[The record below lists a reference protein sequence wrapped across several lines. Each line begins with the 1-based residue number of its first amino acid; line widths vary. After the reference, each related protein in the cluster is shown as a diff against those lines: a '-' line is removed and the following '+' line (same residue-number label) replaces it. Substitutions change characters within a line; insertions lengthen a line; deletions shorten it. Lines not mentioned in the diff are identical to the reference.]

1 LVQFLRLTEPK
12 KVACNAPGKLNLI
25 CLNNG
30 ETRGQNVMN
39 DNQGNRVKD
48 EDRRKILSLLLAGGA
63 IVSVPSASA
72 KNASVD
78 EGLNNSLLWA
88 VAWKQTAAE
97 YRALCYQAY
106 NLARMRLDIALQ
118 QQRAGDR
125 PLAIITD
132 MDNTMLH
139 VGSYWGYLVNENMD
153 FFDDAV
159 WDEWLPNNLVT
170 AVPGSRDF
178 LNYCKEQGVEVFYV
192 TSRNQG
198 ERTYEYALAQLKY
211 LEVPFAD
218 EEHLYVFR
226 ESSDKTPAREKI
238 AEDFDV
244 VVLLGDNLND
254 YKRDYYVKDV
264 DERLGLMERDRADW
278 GTKFILLP
286 NPTDGNWVR
295 AIFGESEPLP
305 TDENRRKLKA
315 AATRLAWDGR

>member
-1 LVQFLRLTEPK
+1 MNNNKENGVEDDERRRLL
-12 KVACNAPGKLNLI
+12 AL
-25 CLNNG
+25 
-30 ETRGQNVMN
+30 M
-39 DNQGNRVKD
+39 
-48 EDRRKILSLLLAGGA
+48 LAGGA
-63 IVSVPSASA
+63 VAAVSGASA
-72 KNASVD
+72 NAAQTASSAA
-78 EGLNNSLLWA
+78 GLNNNLMWA

-106 NLARMRLDIALQ
+106 NLARMRLDDALSRQ
-118 QQRAGDR
+118 KEGAR
-125 PLAIITD
+125 PLAVITD

-139 VGSYWGYLVNENMD
+139 VGSYWGYLINENKD
-153 FFDDAV
+153 FFDDAI

-178 LNYCKEQGVEVFYV
+178 FNYCREQGVEVFYV

-198 ERTYEYALAQLKY
+198 ERTYAYALAQLKY
-211 LEVPFAD
+211 LDVPFAD
-218 EEHLYVFR
+218 KDHLFVFR
-226 ESSDKTPAREKI
+226 ESSDKTPARHQI
-238 AEDFDV
+238 AEDFNV

-254 YKRDYYVKDV
+254 YKRDYYVEDV
-264 DERLGLMERDRADW
+264 DERLALMERDRADW

-295 AIFGESEPLP
+295 AIFGESEPPP